1 MNSYAISDYVFN
13 ENDNILQVFTKKDY
27 IKMWFDIT
35 NIPILTTNDIKTDNV
50 IVVKLLKGELIFNK
64 LIVPGIGL
72 YINYY

>member
-13 ENDNILQVFTKKDY
+13 EIDNILQVFTKKDY
-27 IKMWFDIT
+27 IKMGFDIT

-50 IVVKLLKGELIFNK
+50 IVSRLLKGELIFNK